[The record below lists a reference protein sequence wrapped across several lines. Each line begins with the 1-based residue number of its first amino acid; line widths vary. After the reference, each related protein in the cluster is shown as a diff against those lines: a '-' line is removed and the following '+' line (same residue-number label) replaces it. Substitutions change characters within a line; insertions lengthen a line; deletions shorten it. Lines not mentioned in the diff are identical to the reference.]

1 MKITSVTV
9 SQSRK
14 ISTRTYENTDIA
26 VSLTASS
33 TTMTAHQ
40 VAARLDKVITTVLDE
55 KEKEIRNRCK

>member
-33 TTMTAHQ
+33 TTMTANQ

>member
-33 TTMTAHQ
+33 TTMTANQ
-40 VAARLDKVITTVLDE
+40 VAAKLDKVITTVLDE
-55 KEKEIRNRCK
+55 KEKEIRIRCK

>member
-33 TTMTAHQ
+33 ATMTVNQ
-40 VAARLDKVITTVLDE
+40 VVSKLDKVITTVLDE

>member
-1 MKITSVTV
+1 MKIISVTV

-33 TTMTAHQ
+33 TTMTANQ